1 MQYRKAGAT
10 FCTREWHLQS
20 LQYLAWR
27 ARKQR
32 AKKTGFNFT
41 HKQQIMQKVFTTTH
55 HYAKRLGDDFMTNQ
69 EKQMYFG
76 FTGDSVHESVAS
88 KKERLDKIREDL
100 TASETRP
107 WHTIPTDTVH
117 APKHYQ
123 GDECILAMEKMLG
136 HDEFRGF
143 LRGNIFKYIWRYK
156 DKNGIEDL
164 RKANWYLDRLIKFEN
179 F

>member
-1 MQYRKAGAT
+1 MQRRKAGAT
-10 FCTREWHLQS
+10 FCTRKWCLQS
-20 LQYLAWR
+20 LQHLSWR
-27 ARKQR
+27 ARNKR

-55 HYAKRLGDDFMTNQ
+55 NHAKRLGDDADMMTQQ
-69 EKQMYFG
+69 EEQMYYG
-76 FTGDSVHESVAS
+76 FTGDSVHES
-88 KKERLDKIREDL
+88 
-100 TASETRP
+100 
-107 WHTIPTDTVH
+107 VH

-143 LRGNIFKYIWRYK
+143 LRGNIFKYMWRYK
-156 DKNGIEDL
+156 DKNGLEDL

>member
-1 MQYRKAGAT
+1 
-10 FCTREWHLQS
+10 
-20 LQYLAWR
+20 
-27 ARKQR
+27 
-32 AKKTGFNFT
+32 
-41 HKQQIMQKVFTTTH
+41 MQKVFTTTYNH
-55 HYAKRLGDDFMTNQ
+55 AERLGDDTIMITQQ

-76 FTGDSVHESVAS
+76 FTGDSVHES
-88 KKERLDKIREDL
+88 
-100 TASETRP
+100 
-107 WHTIPTDTVH
+107 VH

-143 LRGNIFKYIWRYK
+143 LRGNIFKYMWRYK

>member
-41 HKQQIMQKVFTTTH
+41 HKQQAMQKVFTTTY
-55 HYAKRLGDDFMTNQ
+55 HYAKRLGNDTMS
-69 EKQMYFG
+69 KMYYG
-76 FTGDSVHESVAS
+76 FTGDSVHES
-88 KKERLDKIREDL
+88 
-100 TASETRP
+100 
-107 WHTIPTDTVH
+107 VH

-143 LRGNIFKYIWRYK
+143 LRGNIFKYMWRYK
-156 DKNGIEDL
+156 DKNGLEDL

>member
-1 MQYRKAGAT
+1 
-10 FCTREWHLQS
+10 
-20 LQYLAWR
+20 
-27 ARKQR
+27 
-32 AKKTGFNFT
+32 
-41 HKQQIMQKVFTTTH
+41 
-55 HYAKRLGDDFMTNQ
+55 MTNQ

-76 FTGDSVHESVAS
+76 FTGDSVHESTAS

-107 WHTIPTDTVH
+107 WHTIPADTVN

-123 GDECILAMEKMLG
+123 GDKMECIDAMQAMLS

-143 LRGNIFKYIWRYK
+143 LRGNIFKYMWRYK

>member
-1 MQYRKAGAT
+1 M
-10 FCTREWHLQS
+10 QS

-41 HKQQIMQKVFTTTH
+41 HKQQAMQKVFTTTY
-55 HYAKRLGDDFMTNQ
+55 HYAKRLGNDTMS
-69 EKQMYFG
+69 KMYYG
-76 FTGDSVHESVAS
+76 FTGDSVHES
-88 KKERLDKIREDL
+88 
-100 TASETRP
+100 
-107 WHTIPTDTVH
+107 VH

-143 LRGNIFKYIWRYK
+143 LRGNIFKYMWRYK
-156 DKNGIEDL
+156 DKNGLEDL

>member
-1 MQYRKAGAT
+1 M
-10 FCTREWHLQS
+10 QS
-20 LQYLAWR
+20 LQYIAWR
-27 ARKQR
+27 ARNKR
-32 AKKTGFNFT
+32 LEKTSINIKD
-41 HKQQIMQKVFTTTH
+41 KQQNVQKVFTTTH
-55 HYAKRLGDDFMTNQ
+55 NHAERLEDDTIMMTQ
-69 EKQMYFG
+69 KLYEY
-76 FTGDSVHESVAS
+76 TGDSVHES
-88 KKERLDKIREDL
+88 
-100 TASETRP
+100 T
-107 WHTIPTDTVH
+107 TDTVH

-143 LRGNIFKYIWRYK
+143 LRGNIFKYMWRYK

>member
-41 HKQQIMQKVFTTTH
+41 HKQQIMQKVFTTTY
-55 HYAKRLGDDFMTNQ
+55 HYAKRLGNDAMSTKIHDVCEAYTQGQF
-69 EKQMYFG
+69 Y
-76 FTGDSVHESVAS
+76 TGDSVHES
-88 KKERLDKIREDL
+88 
-100 TASETRP
+100 
-107 WHTIPTDTVH
+107 VH

-123 GDECILAMEKMLG
+123 GDKMECIDAMAAMLS

-143 LRGNIFKYIWRYK
+143 LRGNIFKYMWRYK
-156 DKNGIEDL
+156 DKNGLEDL

>member
-41 HKQQIMQKVFTTTH
+41 HKQQAMQKVFTTTY
-55 HYAKRLGDDFMTNQ
+55 HYAKRLGNDTMS
-69 EKQMYFG
+69 KMYYG
-76 FTGDSVHESVAS
+76 FTGDSVHES
-88 KKERLDKIREDL
+88 
-100 TASETRP
+100 
-107 WHTIPTDTVH
+107 VH

-143 LRGNIFKYIWRYK
+143 LRGNIFKYMWRYK